1 MEYLSGSQ
9 TNGMPMPPGVMA
21 ITDIKAQKRATRTL
35 SKAVSLHLEGKL
47 EAAGRLLSKAIEDG
61 ERDIGLYAAL
71 GHIQYEMHDFAAAAR
86 PYAALSDAGA
96 PRPETMLGLGIALIH
111 AGRPAEAL
119 TPLEKYLS
127 LYPEHE
133 QALFGQAVALQQT
146 GKHAEAVEQ
155 YRKVLARNP
164 RCEEVLC
171 NL

>member
-47 EAAGRLLSKAIEDG
+47 EAAG
-61 ERDIGLYAAL
+61 
-71 GHIQYEMHDFAAAAR
+71 
-86 PYAALSDAGA
+86 P

-111 AGRPAEAL
+111 AGRPAESL

-155 YRKVLARNP
+155 YRKVLEFFGYAHG
-164 RCEEVLC
+164 
-171 NL
+171 